1 MLPITLWAD
10 TRSAIRHWR
19 LGFLFFVESAA
30 SSRILG
36 QWQRLYMDLEQA
48 SIQSRSSGAT
58 WPRPEDRPT
67 HHADKAGTAYAAEVS
82 TDHRK
87 NHGLYLTAVAVA
99 DFMAAQVA
107 VTGDS
112 LRILDP
118 AAGAGILLCALVE
131 ALASRTNAP
140 RRIELVAYEI
150 DPKLAEV
157 LNEVLNRLK
166 GWGAERGV
174 AVTVRVACKDFV
186 LEHAEALRNVGGF
199 LPLLPESNAF
209 DVVIANPPYFK
220 LNKADPRAQ
229 AASGVVHGQPN
240 IYGLFMAVGA
250 ALLRQGG
257 ELVFITPRSFTSG
270 PYFRLFRERFFECI
284 RPKLVHVF
292 GSRRDPFNRDAVL
305 QENVILVGLRQD
317 GWLRQEPD
325 DLMTISSSNGVS
337 DLKTS
342 DRRAVRVDSV
352 LDMASREKVLR
363 LPVSE
368 AEDDLTRLVD
378 SWPGSLR
385 AYGLQISTG
394 PVVPFRATQFIDKA
408 GEVPGSHV
416 PLLWM
421 NHVQPMQVTWPIGR
435 HKPEYIKHVTDALVL
450 LVPNRNYVLLRRF
463 SAKEEERRLVAG
475 PYLAVTGKTSMVGL
489 ENHLNYVYRPG
500 GTLTE
505 DETFGIAALFSSSLL
520 DTYFRISNGNTQV
533 SATELRTMPLPA
545 LSVINT
551 IGRQARALNG
561 DLPAINAVV
570 MRLAGFKHM
579 KANKAA
585 YG

>member
-1 MLPITLWAD
+1 
-10 TRSAIRHWR
+10 
-19 LGFLFFVESAA
+19 
-30 SSRILG
+30 
-36 QWQRLYMDLEQA
+36 MDLEQPPIKA
-48 SIQSRSSGAT
+48 RSPKAAIAT
-58 WPRPEDRPT
+58 WPGMEDRPT
-67 HHADKAGTAYAAEVS
+67 DHADKAGAAYAATVPA
-82 TDHRK
+82 DHRK

-99 DFMAAQVA
+99 DFMAAQTTI
-107 VTGDS
+107 TGDCI
-112 LRILDP
+112 RVLDP

-131 ALASRTNAP
+131 SLVARPKAP

-150 DPKLAEV
+150 DPHLAETLSDV
-157 LNEVLNRLK
+157 LSHLK
-166 GWGAERGV
+166 GWAAERGV
-174 AVTVRVACKDFV
+174 AISVVVTCRDFV
-186 LEHAEALRNVGGF
+186 LEHAEALRGVGGF

-209 DVVIANPPYFK
+209 DMVIANPPYFK

-229 AASGVVHGQPN
+229 AAAGVVHGQPN

-257 ELVFITPRSFTSG
+257 ELVFITPRSFASG

-284 RPKLVHVF
+284 RPDLVHVF

-305 QENVILVGLRQD
+305 QENVILKGVRQD
-317 GWLRQEPD
+317 GWLGRKPNE
-325 DLMTISSSNGVS
+325 LMTISSSDGVA
-337 DLKTS
+337 DLDTS
-342 DRRAVRVDSV
+342 DSRAVRVDSV

-363 LPVSE
+363 LPVTV

-416 PLLWM
+416 PLFWM

-435 HKPEYIKHVTDALVL
+435 HKPEYIKHVTDALAL

-475 PYLAVTGKTSMVGL
+475 PYMASTGKISMIGL

-505 DETFGIAALFSSSLL
+505 DEAFGLAALFSSSLL

-533 SATELRTMPLPA
+533 GATELRTMPLPA
-545 LSVINT
+545 LSIINA
-551 IGRQARALNG
+551 IGRQARALG
-561 DLPAINAVV
+561 DDLPAINAVV
-570 MRLAGFKHM
+570 MQLAGFDRM
-579 KANKAA
+579 RTGAAA